1 MKITTHYASRITH
14 YVSRFTQHDLAM
26 IMLAMLMMRVLS
38 VITLRV
44 GGYIAETG
52 PDSAYHFQ
60 LGRLAAGGAYP
71 FVNYWVEYPPFFP
84 WLSVLAYKL
93 SALMPSWLDQRF
105 WFNLTLHGLIIPF
118 DLANVVLIYHLA
130 KRVNGESLAIKSAWL
145 YAILFVP
152 LFVVLG
158 WFESIA
164 LCFTLLALWAI
175 LSDRPILAGFAIGLG
190 ILVKPYVALIGAV
203 ALLIYLRKNKRAL
216 LQLVKLIAAGAVT
229 VALGLLPFLI
239 TAPQMVLAHLDTL
252 LTLPGWSSPYALID
266 GVIKHV
272 DPKVADRFDVALAAS
287 PLVPSQIPW
296 GVVTLAFGVIYLV
309 VLWRAIKRSSSLRAQ
324 SPSAPPLR
332 GQGAAKQSPR
342 DTGIAS
348 PASGLL
354 AMTESRS
361 AIGLAALTF
370 IFYLLWS
377 KGFSPQWLLYLI
389 AFLCILLPNFLG
401 TVLIALLEALFVIEW
416 PITFILLNADPRY
429 LTALVIV
436 RTVIIIGLA
445 LFFGAAIFT
454 DDDSPRW
461 ETAKCWGKLG
471 SIAAVLSI
479 IVLAIAAL
487 PLYAAQR
494 YQADPMRQ
502 AVELIKDRS
511 TPDRAN
517 VLFDR
522 VDTSERLTA
531 FLPGWSSL
539 AALQLGGAADAWSA
553 QKIQS
558 FSAEKPELWYVRD
571 DGADQKREQRQ
582 AIDQTLSQSLCKVSQ
597 EFSGAAQ
604 VSHFV
609 NAQPDRDLNATITF
623 ENGLQL
629 DRAQISHTALKP
641 GDPICLEF
649 QWNTT
654 QQLPIDYTVFVHVL
668 DQNGQLVAQS
678 DLQPGGGYAP
688 TSSWP
693 IGQPITDRHGV
704 VLPPTLTP
712 GTYQIVI
719 GLYGPDGVRMKSST
733 GEDSIVLSTVTI
745 Q

>member
-1 MKITTHYASRITH
+1 MTRLAPYATRITQS
-14 YVSRFTQHDLAM
+14 VSRFTQHDLAM
-26 IMLAMLMMRVLS
+26 IMLAMLMMRLLS

-84 WLSVLAYKL
+84 WLSVLAYKI
-93 SALMPSWLDQRF
+93 SALMPSWIDQRF
-105 WFNLTLHGLIIPF
+105 WFNLALHGLIIPF
-118 DLANVVLIYHLA
+118 DLANVVLIYQLA

-145 YAILFVP
+145 YAVLFVP

-164 LCFTLLALWAI
+164 LFFLLLALWAI
-175 LSDRPILAGFAIGLG
+175 LTNRPILAGFAIGLG
-190 ILVKPYVALIGAV
+190 ILVKPYVVLIGAV
-203 ALLIYLRKNKRAL
+203 ALLIYLRKDKRAL
-216 LQLVKLIAAGAVT
+216 IQLVKLITAGAVT
-229 VALGLLPFLI
+229 LLLGLLPFLI
-239 TAPQMVLAHLDTL
+239 AAPQMVLAHLDTL
-252 LTLPGWSSPYALID
+252 MTLPGWSSPYALID

-296 GVVTLAFGVIYLV
+296 GLVTLAFGAVYLV
-309 VLWRAIKRSSSLRAQ
+309 ILWQAIRRTSLRGSQRLTKQSSSANE
-324 SPSAPPLR
+324 
-332 GQGAAKQSPR
+332 
-342 DTGIAS
+342 IAS
-348 PASGLL
+348 QTTL
-354 AMTESRS
+354 AMTEARS

-389 AFLCILLPNFLG
+389 AFLCILLPTFLG

-429 LTALVIV
+429 LAALVIV
-436 RTVIIIGLA
+436 RTAIIIGLA

-461 ETAKCWGKLG
+461 ETAKCWAKLG
-471 SIAAVLSI
+471 SSAAVLSM
-479 IVLAIAAL
+479 IVLALVAL

-517 VLFDR
+517 LIFDR
-522 VDTSERLTA
+522 VDTAERLA
-531 FLPGWSSL
+531 PFLPGWSSL
-539 AALQLGGAADAWSA
+539 AALQLGDKADEWSA

-558 FSAEKPELWYVRD
+558 FSSEKPEAWYVLD
-571 DGADQKREQRQ
+571 FGAEQKADQRQ
-582 AIDQTLSQSLCKVSQ
+582 AIDRQLSETLCKVSR
-597 EFSGAAQ
+597 EFAGSAQ

-609 NAQPDRDLNATITF
+609 NAQPDRDLNTTATF

-629 DRAQISHTALKP
+629 DRARSSNTELKP
-641 GDPICLEF
+641 GDPICLEL

-654 QQLPIDYTVFVHVL
+654 QQLPTDYTVFVHVL
-668 DQNGQLVAQS
+668 DQNGQQVAQS

-688 TSSWP
+688 TSGWP
-693 IGQPITDRHGV
+693 IGQPIADRHGV
-704 VLPPTLTP
+704 VLPPALPP
-712 GTYQIVI
+712 GEYQIVI
-719 GLYGPDGVRMKSST
+719 GLYGPDGARLTSSA
-733 GEDSIVLSTVTI
+733 GENAITLSTITT